1 MGEEKSSLRVK
12 KLSDLIHGASIN
24 RPNSNFAS
32 VTAIFHINDTEMN
45 DCSYN
50 DDCEKQK
57 FTRSVDTNKYS
68 TSRAKH
74 EINGNEVQKNA
85 YLSELEKHGI
95 NASAKNF
102 LVFQGTV
109 ESIAIKT
116 AKERTELFEEISGSI
131 DKKKDYEKWTEEVNK
146 AENLQQITY
155 QKKKSLGLER
165 KEAQQ
170 EKEEAKK
177 YKLLQSNLDE
187 RLVESQVFKL
197 NHNERKSNQYVDEKN
212 EKNRQKERVKERKKE
227 TEETLKKAKTDQAN
241 AQMEFIKA
249 EAEIKEEEKEI
260 QRKRPDFLKSKEKV
274 IYLHQRAEILRKQTK
289 QAENLQQLKEMDV
302 GKLEAELR
310 SAEKE

>member
-12 KLSDLIHGASIN
+12 KLSDFIHGASIN
-24 RPNSNFAS
+24 RPVSDFAS
-32 VTAIFHINDTEMN
+32 VSAIFHINDTEMN
-45 DCSYN
+45 NCSYN
-50 DDCEKQK
+50 DDCEKLK
-57 FTRSVDTNKYS
+57 FTKSVDTNKYS
-68 TSRAKH
+68 SSRAKH

-131 DKKKDYEKWTEEVNK
+131 DKKKDYEKWTDEVNK

-197 NHNERKSNQYVDEKN
+197 YHNERKSNQYVDEKN

-227 TEETLKKAKTDQAN
+227 TEETLKK
-241 AQMEFIKA
+241 
-249 EAEIKEEEKEI
+249 
-260 QRKRPDFLKSKEKV
+260 
-274 IYLHQRAEILRKQTK
+274 
-289 QAENLQQLKEMDV
+289 
-302 GKLEAELR
+302 
-310 SAEKE
+310 